1 LWLAFN
7 DAVLAEGLI
16 PSRVDVETSVLSL
29 NDCLELSFA
38 LVGETIAHAH
48 SKLFDDHFLIWV
60 IDKF

>member
-1 LWLAFN
+1 
-7 DAVLAEGLI
+7 
-16 PSRVDVETSVLSL
+16 
-29 NDCLELSFA
+29 

>member
-1 LWLAFN
+1 
-7 DAVLAEGLI
+7 VLAEGFI